1 MLSLDDETIVV
12 AAATAVATTTT
23 IPPPKATTGQRIDI
37 EDFEIGS
44 KVQRLFDDGNWYIAR
59 VMTEPKYAY
68 DVDKKKGVLSRM
80 IKYFA
85 DDQEEWAD
93 ENQLNDWAYNFH
105 KRTRS
110 SSNDTTDGNNK
121 KDQDQDNSDDTNC
134 RGDEYDGK
142 KADQQNVDWLHN
154 GYDEEEGDDD
164 DSLLPG
170 IDNEE
175 DIILL
180 SGNKGKYTIPEQ
192 HARKSKAN
200 ATITPPPSEIAPRSL
215 FQNTKRRLPEYHN
228 SVVAEDN
235 LSEMTGS
242 SVAGSCI
249 NSIENKND
257 NDGRRRSKRARKQT
271 NSFLASAASNPKKP
285 PPPQPDASDA
295 TLKKNPRKNSKK
307 NNNLGIVTK
316 TIEEIRKVL
325 KFKMGITE
333 EEVDFALKKMSP
345 PYSQNEAINIIHEH
359 RKENRNMLEDDEVD
373 ESSSPSDGKTKFN
386 PEIGLRVRVREG
398 GSNYYGTVTDGP
410 NNMIPEGADKPVK
423 MWTVTFDDDSTK
435 EDYDWS
441 QLLRYRASRPIINF
455 ESCLGRPLNALELF
469 CGEGIVTQE
478 LCELKFNVK
487 SIDNNPDSY
496 ATNVLDIRTAKYKDI
511 GDVPDFIWASPPCT
525 TFSNLAGGSHRNI
538 PAGEFEKSQEAHDHN
553 DLFAQMV
560 YIMRWAKS
568 KNPHLIVVI
577 ENPQAQMQKSPDMIE
592 FMKTF
597 GLHKATV
604 HYCAFG
610 RLDKKPTNLWTNVS
624 YIYSFL
630 LFFRSLLTRI
640 KLVPLNFLTSHSN
653 RFHSNPFQFKLYCGL
668 LDFDFRTS
676 VCTHGSPNFIVP
688 REDVPITTEYI
699 PLVSAPTDKT
709 SMRRPYLKSLPN

>member
-1 MLSLDDETIVV
+1 MLSSDDEKMGV
-12 AAATAVATTTT
+12 AAVATATATT
-23 IPPPKATTGQRIDI
+23 ITISPPKKTTKQRIAI
-37 EDFEIGS
+37 KDFEIGS
-44 KVQRLFDDGNWYIAR
+44 KVRRFFDDGNWYIAR
-59 VMTEPKYAY
+59 VMTEPQYAY
-68 DVDKKKGVLSRM
+68 DVATKKGALSRK

-93 ENQLNDWAYNFH
+93 EDQLNDWAYNFH
-105 KRTRS
+105 NRTTS
-110 SSNDTTDGNNK
+110 SSNNTMDGNNQK
-121 KDQDQDNSDDTNC
+121 EQDNSDDTNC
-134 RGDEYDGK
+134 RRGENDDK
-142 KADQQNVDWLHN
+142 KADQQDVDWLHD
-154 GYDEEEGDDD
+154 GYDEEESDDE
-164 DSLLPG
+164 DS
-170 IDNEE
+170 
-175 DIILL
+175 ILH
-180 SGNKGKYTIPEQ
+180 SGNNGKYTIPEQ
-192 HARKSKAN
+192 HAKKSKAN
-200 ATITPPPSEIAPRSL
+200 ATIPPPPSEIAPRSL
-215 FQNTKRRLPEYHN
+215 FQNARRRLPEFHN

-242 SVAGSCI
+242 SVAGSCTE
-249 NSIENKND
+249 SIDNKND

-271 NSFLASAASNPKKP
+271 DTFLAAASSNAKKP

-295 TLKKNPRKNSKK
+295 NHEKNPKKNSKK
-307 NNNLGIVTK
+307 KNNLGIVTK
-316 TIEEIRKVL
+316 TIEEIRQVL

-333 EEVDFALKKMSP
+333 EEIDFALKQISP

-373 ESSSPSDGKTKFN
+373 ETSSSSDGKTKFN

-410 NNMIPEGADKPVK
+410 NNMVPEGANKPVK
-423 MWTVTFDDDSTK
+423 MWTVTFDDDSTQ

-441 QLLRYRASRPIINF
+441 ELLRYRASRPIINF

-511 GDVPDFIWASPPCT
+511 GFVPDFIWASPPCT

-560 YIMRWAKS
+560 CLMRWAKS

-610 RLDKKPTNLWTNVS
+610 RLDKKPTNLWTNDFSLYARLSKFHCSEGRCPYYNLVHPIGVRS
-624 YIYSFL
+624 NGQDFNAAAIPKKLAELVANYVHSK
-630 LFFRSLLTRI
+630 FFIDCVADIPKTILSAAEEDHFNLCMSTSL
-640 KLVPLNFLTSHSN
+640 
-653 RFHSNPFQFKLYCGL
+653 
-668 LDFDFRTS
+668 
-676 VCTHGSPNFIVP
+676 
-688 REDVPITTEYI
+688 
-699 PLVSAPTDKT
+699 
-709 SMRRPYLKSLPN
+709 